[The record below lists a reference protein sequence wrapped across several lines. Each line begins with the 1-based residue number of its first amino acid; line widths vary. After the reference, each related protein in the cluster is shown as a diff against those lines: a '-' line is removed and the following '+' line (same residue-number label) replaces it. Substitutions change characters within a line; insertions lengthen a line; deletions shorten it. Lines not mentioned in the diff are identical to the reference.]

1 MLNDFKEQFKL
12 EYEESKE
19 VFVPFDI
26 TLKDVNIFF
35 EQLYKEVVDNAV
47 SFLDGSLD
55 SYTFLTFVKDCEA
68 VKQVHK
74 YIIGYIFNVAVDL
87 SYSIENNNVLHAIG
101 ENQAAAFIKAIKQTL
116 MTNGMPVWYNKK
128 MTDYCV
134 LIIDFLYTQEGLFE

>member
-74 YIIGYIFNVAVDL
+74 YIIGYLFNVAVDL
-87 SYSIENNNVLHAIG
+87 SYKIENNNVLHAIG
-101 ENQAAAFIKAIKQTL
+101 ENQAAAFIKTIRQTL
-116 MTNGMPVWYNKK
+116 MTNGMPVWFNNE